1 MLSQFATGSWNIW
14 FSINLLDFNIN
25 FTRNHV
31 SSNLCCY
38 LQVVPCHLRLRARF
52 HIRFKR
58 HARRV
63 GQVRHFSMKMC
74 VENTSK
80 TYHVDFSR
88 KLYCE
93 FSWKRSP
100 FFVRA
105 VRSISL
111 DKQISCVLQI
121 SRQLCTCMKTKVRR
135 IGSLYF
141 PDVTL
146 KDNLGNKTKKI
157 ANKSEKLSSKEIP
170 LPCRSCRS
178 KRIETTFRN
187 TWFQTIGKNEINL
200 YRFGSVSR

>member
-1 MLSQFATGSWNIW
+1 MQFLESGTWKIFKDYKLLSQFATGSWNIW
-14 FSINLLDFNIN
+14 FSINLLDFNTN

-31 SSNLCCY
+31 SSNLCYY

-63 GQVRHFSMKMC
+63 GQVRHFSMKIC
-74 VENTSK
+74 VKNTSK

-100 FFVRA
+100 SFVRA

-111 DKQISCVLQI
+111 EKQISLISCVLQI
-121 SRQLCTCMKTKVRR
+121 SRQLCTCMKTKVRLT
-135 IGSLYF
+135 GSLYF
-141 PDVTL
+141 PEVTL
-146 KDNLGNKTKKI
+146 KDRKQN
-157 ANKSEKLSSKEIP
+157 A
-170 LPCRSCRS
+170 
-178 KRIETTFRN
+178 
-187 TWFQTIGKNEINL
+187 
-200 YRFGSVSR
+200 

>member
-1 MLSQFATGSWNIW
+1 MQFLERGTWKIFKDYKLLSQFATGSWNIW
-14 FSINLLDFNIN
+14 FSINLLDFNTN

-52 HIRFKR
+52 HIRFKG

-63 GQVRHFSMKMC
+63 GQVRHFSMKIC
-74 VENTSK
+74 VKNTSK
-80 TYHVDFSR
+80 TCHEDFSR
-88 KLYCE
+88 KLNCE

-100 FFVRA
+100 SFVRA

-121 SRQLCTCMKTKVRR
+121 SRQLCTCMKTKVRP

-146 KDNLGNKTKKI
+146 KDNLGNKTKQ
-157 ANKSEKLSSKEIP
+157 NKQIWETKL
-170 LPCRSCRS
+170 
-178 KRIETTFRN
+178 KRDSTA
-187 TWFQTIGKNEINL
+187 
-200 YRFGSVSR
+200 V